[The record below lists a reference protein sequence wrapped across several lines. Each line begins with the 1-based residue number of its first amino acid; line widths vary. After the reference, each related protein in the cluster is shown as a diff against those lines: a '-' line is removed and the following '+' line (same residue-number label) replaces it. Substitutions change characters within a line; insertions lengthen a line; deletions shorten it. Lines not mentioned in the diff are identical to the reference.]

1 VTDVLILNF
10 DGGNQLR
17 RAMSEVCQNRWHME
31 PGCRISV
38 LTSKSANFHIEGK
51 RMAEQVA
58 RSPIYVVAD
67 NDCLILGEN
76 FVRLGIEIMGKHPE
90 YGLLAATSICDGHF
104 PSGRVYS
111 VMEEVVPM
119 QAGGV
124 AFVRKGILKE
134 FNDCQP
140 NQVDDSICSE
150 MKRKGHLTGYMPS
163 LRMNH
168 IGAGYSIS
176 SPTNWMR
183 VPG

>member
-1 VTDVLILNF
+1 
-10 DGGNQLR
+10 
-17 RAMSEVCQNRWHME
+17 ME
-31 PGCRISV
+31 PGCRVSV

-104 PSGRVYS
+104 VHVPSIS
-111 VMEEVVPM
+111 SWEEVVPM

-140 NQVDDSICSE
+140 NQVDDAICSE
-150 MKRKGHLTGYMPS
+150 MVRKGYKTGYMPS
-163 LRMNH
+163 LRFNH
-168 IGAGYSIS
+168 IGSGYSIS